1 MHPASLRGSRHLRA
15 PIPSGRGLT
24 RRDVLRMGPGAA
36 VAAALGC
43 MPRPPAS
50 AERALDAGRIGG
62 AIVGASHRLGH
73 RLREGAR
80 PEPQE
85 VRDVPLVIVGAGV
98 AGLSAAWK
106 LARSGMRDFVVL
118 ELEPDA
124 GGNAR
129 WGENDVSA
137 YPWGAH
143 YLPVPTA
150 EATATRELV
159 AEMGLVLD
167 TGPDGEP
174 VYDPR
179 HLCHAPQER
188 LLIDGE
194 WREGLSARDVVAP
207 AAGSGEAAELAAF
220 EAEMRRYRDYRDA
233 GGRRAFA
240 LPIAAGSADA
250 AIAGLDRMSMRE
262 YFDRA
267 GWSSPRL
274 RWYVD
279 YCCRDDY
286 GCTLETTS
294 AWAGW
299 HYFCSRPDDVEYLTW
314 PEGNGR
320 IVRHFLDRVG
330 GNVRT
335 GMLVYRLRPTG
346 NAGDGGASL
355 GGVPAGVV
363 PTGGVSLDGA
373 PAGVVPTGG
382 VSLDGAPAG
391 VVPTGGVPVSS
402 IPAGAAPAGG
412 VEVDALD
419 TRTGTA
425 VRFRA
430 RHCIYALP
438 RFTAPYVIDGY
449 TLAGVE
455 SFTYSPW
462 VVANLT
468 VDRAPD
474 GAAWDN
480 VLYDSPSLGYVVA
493 THQDLRTAPG
503 PSVLTWY
510 LPLAVPNPDAARA
523 WMLEQEWRDWASL
536 ILADLVQAHA
546 DIESRVTR
554 IDVMLR
560 GHAMIRPA
568 PGFVWGEARR
578 RAAAPHGAIRFAH
591 SDMSGISVFEEAQ
604 YHGVRAAEEVMRA
617 LDHPHATSL

>member
-1 MHPASLRGSRHLRA
+1 MSRRR
-15 PIPSGRGLT
+15 IPRRGLT

-36 VAAALGC
+36 AAMALGC
-43 MPRPPAS
+43 APGLPAS
-50 AERALDAGRIGG
+50 AERALDGGRIAG

-73 RLREGAR
+73 RLRDGAR
-80 PEPQE
+80 PEPQQ
-85 VRDVPLVIVGAGV
+85 VQDVPVVIVGGGV

-106 LARSGMRDFVVL
+106 LAKSGMRDFVVL
-118 ELEPDA
+118 ELEADA
-124 GGNAR
+124 GGNSR
-129 WGENDVSA
+129 WGANDVSA

-143 YLPVPTA
+143 YLPVPTV

-174 VYDPR
+174 IYDPR

-188 LLIDGE
+188 LFVDGG
-194 WREGLSARDVVAP
+194 WREGLSARDVVDP
-207 AAGSGEAAELAAF
+207 SPGSPEAAQLAAF
-220 EAEMRRYRDYRDA
+220 EAEMRRFRDYRDA
-233 GGRRAFA
+233 RGRRAFA
-240 LPIAAGSADA
+240 LPVAAGSTDS
-250 AIAGLDRMSMRE
+250 AIVELDRMSMRE

-267 GWSSPRL
+267 GWSSRRL

-330 GNVRT
+330 GNVLP
-335 GMLVYRLRPTG
+335 GMLVYRVRPTDG
-346 NAGDGGASL
+346 AGAGVPAEGVPDGAVPGD
-355 GGVPAGVV
+355 GVPAGGL
-363 PTGGVSLDGA
+363 PRDGL
-373 PAGVVPTGG
+373 PDGVVPAGIPPR
-382 VSLDGAPAG
+382 GAAPSGAVPSG
-391 VVPTGGVPVSS
+391 QFPTGAV
-402 IPAGAAPAGG
+402 PAGG
-412 VEVDALD
+412 VEIDALD
-419 TRTGTA
+419 TRTETA

-438 RFTAPYVIDGY
+438 RFTAPYAIEGY
-449 TLAGVE
+449 VLAGLE

-468 VDRAPD
+468 VDRPPD

-480 VLYDSPSLGYVVA
+480 VLHDSPSLGYVVA

-510 LPLAVPNPDAARA
+510 LPLAVPNPDTARA
-523 WMLEQEWRDWASL
+523 WMLEQGWRDWASL
-536 ILADLVQAHA
+536 ILADLVQAHP
-546 DIESRVTR
+546 DIESRVSR
-554 IDVMLR
+554 IDVMLW
-560 GHAMIRPA
+560 GHAMIRPV
-568 PGFVWGEARR
+568 PGFVWGGARR

-617 LDHPHATSL
+617 LGHAHATSL

>member
-1 MHPASLRGSRHLRA
+1 MRRPRT
-15 PIPSGRGLT
+15 PSGPGLT
-24 RRDVLRMGPGAA
+24 RRALLRMGGGTAA
-36 VAAALGC
+36 AMALGC
-43 MPRPPAS
+43 RPRPSAS
-50 AERALDAGRIGG
+50 VEQALDAGRIAG
-62 AIVGASHRLGH
+62 AVVGASHRLGH
-73 RLREGAR
+73 RLRGGAR
-80 PEPQE
+80 PEPQQVRE
-85 VRDVPLVIVGAGV
+85 VPVVIVGAGV

-106 LARSGMRDFVVL
+106 LAKSGMRGDFVVL

-124 GGNAR
+124 GGNSR
-129 WGENDVSA
+129 SGRNDVSA

-240 LPIAAGSADA
+240 LPVAAGTDDT

-267 GWSSPRL
+267 GWTSPRL

-320 IVRHFLDRVG
+320 IVRHFMDRVG

-335 GMLVYRLRPTG
+335 GMLVYRLSPTG
-346 NAGDGGASL
+346 DAGDGGASL
-355 GGVPAGVV
+355 GG
-363 PTGGVSLDGA
+363 A
-373 PAGVVPTGG
+373 PAG
-382 VSLDGAPAG
+382 A
-391 VVPTGGVPVSS
+391 VPTGGVPVGS
-402 IPAGAAPAGG
+402 IPAGAAAAGG
-412 VEVDALD
+412 VDVDALD

-438 RFTAPYVIDGY
+438 RFTAPWVIDDY
-449 TLAGVE
+449 APAGVE

-523 WMLEQEWRDWASL
+523 WMLEQDWRDWASL
-536 ILADLVQAHA
+536 ILADLVQAHP
-546 DIESRVTR
+546 DIESRVSR
-554 IDVMLR
+554 IDVMVQ
-560 GHAMIRPA
+560 GHAMIRPT
-568 PGFVWGEARR
+568 PGFIWGEARR

-617 LDHPHATSL
+617 LGHAHVSSLQAIESD

>member
-1 MHPASLRGSRHLRA
+1 MKRTPTASR
-15 PIPSGRGLT
+15 RGLT
-24 RRDVLRMGPGAA
+24 RRDVLRLAPGAA
-36 VAAALGC
+36 ATALGC
-43 MPRPPAS
+43 GPPLPAS
-50 AERALDAGRIGG
+50 AERALDAGRIEG
-62 AIVGASHRLGH
+62 AVVGASHRLGH
-73 RLREGAR
+73 RLRDGAR
-80 PEPQE
+80 PEPRQ
-85 VRDVPLVIVGAGV
+85 VRDVPVVIVGAGV

-118 ELEPDA
+118 ELEPEA
-124 GGNAR
+124 GGNSR
-129 WGENDVSA
+129 WGENDVTA

-159 AEMGLVLD
+159 EDMGLVLD
-167 TGPDGEP
+167 TGPDGGP

-188 LLIDGE
+188 LFVDGG
-194 WREGLSARDVVAP
+194 WREGLSARDVVDPAP
-207 AAGSGEAAELAAF
+207 GSAEAAELAAF

-233 GGRRAFA
+233 RGRRAFA
-240 LPIAAGSADA
+240 LPVAAGADDA
-250 AIAGLDRMSMRE
+250 AIVGLDRMSMRD
-262 YFDRA
+262 YFDRT

-294 AWAGW
+294 AWAAW
-299 HYFCSRPDDVEYLTW
+299 HYFCSRPNDVEYLTW

-330 GNVRT
+330 GNVLP
-335 GMLVYRLRPTG
+335 GMLVYRVRPTG
-346 NAGDGGASL
+346 GTAA
-355 GGVPAGVV
+355 GGVPAGGLPRGGLPNGVV
-363 PTGGVSLDGA
+363 
-373 PAGVVPTGG
+373 PAGVSPGGAIPSGPIPTGAVPT
-382 VSLDGAPAG
+382 
-391 VVPTGGVPVSS
+391 
-402 IPAGAAPAGG
+402 GG

-419 TRTGTA
+419 TRTETA

-449 TLAGVE
+449 ALAGLE

-510 LPLAVPNPDAARA
+510 LPLAAPNPDAARN
-523 WMLEQEWRDWASL
+523 WMLDQEWRDWASL
-536 ILADLVQAHA
+536 ILADLVQAHP
-546 DIESRVTR
+546 DIESRVSR
-554 IDVMLR
+554 IDVMQW
-560 GHAMIRPA
+560 GHAMIRPV

-617 LDHPHATSL
+617 LGHAQATSLPR

>member
-1 MHPASLRGSRHLRA
+1 MKGPR
-15 PIPSGRGLT
+15 IPPGRGLT
-24 RRDVLRMGPGAA
+24 RRDVLRLGPGAT
-36 VAAALGC
+36 AAMALGC
-43 MPRPPAS
+43 TPRLPAS
-50 AERALDAGRIGG
+50 AERALDGGRISG

-73 RLREGAR
+73 RLRDGAR
-80 PEPQE
+80 PAPQQ
-85 VRDVPLVIVGAGV
+85 VRDAAVVIVGAGV

-188 LLIDGE
+188 LFIDGG
-194 WREGLSARDVVAP
+194 WRGGLSARDVVAP
-207 AAGSGEAAELAAF
+207 PPGSSAAAELAAF

-233 GGRRAFA
+233 RGRRAFA
-240 LPIAAGSADA
+240 LPVAAGTHDT
-250 AIAGLDRMSMRE
+250 AIVELDGMSMRE
-262 YFDRA
+262 YLDRA

-299 HYFCSRPDDVEYLTW
+299 HYFCSRPADVEYLTW

-330 GNVRT
+330 GHVLP
-335 GMLVYRLRPTG
+335 GMLVYRVRPT
-346 NAGDGGASL
+346 DGAAA
-355 GGVPAGVV
+355 GGVPAEGVQ
-363 PTGGVSLDGA
+363 
-373 PAGVVPTGG
+373 
-382 VSLDGAPAG
+382 
-391 VVPTGGVPVSS
+391 
-402 IPAGAAPAGG
+402 AGAVPAGG

-419 TRTGTA
+419 TRTEAA

-438 RFTAPYVIDGY
+438 RFTAPYAIEGY
-449 TLAGVE
+449 ALAGLE

-468 VDRAPD
+468 VDRPPD

-480 VLYDSPSLGYVVA
+480 VLHDSASLGYVVA
-493 THQDLRTAPG
+493 THQSLRTAPG

-510 LPLAVPNPDAARA
+510 LPLVAPNPDAARA
-523 WMLEQEWRDWASL
+523 WMLEREWRDWASL
-536 ILADLVQAHA
+536 ILADLVQAHP
-546 DIESRVTR
+546 DIESRVSR
-554 IDVMLR
+554 IDVMQW
-560 GHAMIRPA
+560 GHAMIRPV

-604 YHGVRAAEEVMRA
+604 YQGVRAAEEVMRA
-617 LDHPHATSL
+617 LGHAHATSL

>member
-1 MHPASLRGSRHLRA
+1 MVKKRARTASR
-15 PIPSGRGLT
+15 PGLT
-24 RRDVLRMGPGAA
+24 RRDVLRLAPGAA
-36 VAAALGC
+36 AAALGC
-43 MPRPPAS
+43 GPRLPAS

-62 AIVGASHRLGH
+62 AVVGASHRLGH

-80 PEPQE
+80 PEPRQ
-85 VRDVPLVIVGAGV
+85 VRDVAVVIAGAGV

-106 LARSGMRDFVVL
+106 LARSGLRDFVVL
-118 ELEPDA
+118 ELEPEA
-124 GGNAR
+124 GGNSR
-129 WGENDVSA
+129 WGGNDISA

-143 YLPVPTA
+143 YLPAPTA

-188 LLIDGE
+188 LFVDGG
-194 WREGLSARDVVAP
+194 WREGLSARDVVDPAP
-207 AAGSGEAAELAAF
+207 GTAEAAELAAF
-220 EAEMRRYRDYRDA
+220 EAEIRRYRDYRD
-233 GGRRAFA
+233 GRGRRAFA
-240 LPIAAGSADA
+240 LPIAAGA
-250 AIAGLDRMSMRE
+250 AEAAVTDLDGMSMRE

-299 HYFCSRPDDVEYLTW
+299 HYFCSRPDGVEYLTW

-330 GNVRT
+330 GNVLP
-335 GMLVYRLRPTG
+335 GMLVYRARPTG
-346 NAGDGGASL
+346 GAG
-355 GGVPAGVV
+355 
-363 PTGGVSLDGA
+363 
-373 PAGVVPTGG
+373 
-382 VSLDGAPAG
+382 
-391 VVPTGGVPVSS
+391 
-402 IPAGAAPAGG
+402 AGG

-419 TRTGTA
+419 TRTEAA

-449 TLAGVE
+449 ALAGLE
-455 SFTYSPW
+455 QFTYSPW

-468 VDRAPD
+468 VDRAPA

-523 WMLEQEWRDWASL
+523 WMLGRDWRDWASL
-536 ILADLVQAHA
+536 ILADLARAHP
-546 DIESRVTR
+546 DIESRVSR
-554 IDVMLR
+554 IDVMLW

-568 PGFVWGEARR
+568 PGFIWGGARR

-617 LDHPHATSL
+617 LGHAHTTSL

>member
-1 MHPASLRGSRHLRA
+1 MGKRRNP
-15 PIPSGRGLT
+15 PNRGLT
-24 RRDVLRMGPGAA
+24 RRDMLRMGPGAA
-36 VAAALGC
+36 AAMALGC
-43 MPRPPAS
+43 TPGLPAS
-50 AERALDAGRIGG
+50 AERALDAGRIAG
-62 AIVGASHRLGH
+62 AVVGASHRLGH
-73 RLREGAR
+73 RLRDGAR
-80 PEPQE
+80 PEPQQ
-85 VRDVPLVIVGAGV
+85 VRDVPVVIVGAGV

-118 ELEPDA
+118 ELEPEA

-188 LLIDGE
+188 LFVDGG
-194 WREGLSARDVVAP
+194 WREGLAARDVVDP
-207 AAGSGEAAELAAF
+207 AAGSPEAAELAAF
-220 EAEMRRYRDYRDA
+220 EADMRRFRDYRDA
-233 GGRRAFA
+233 RGRRAFA
-240 LPIAAGSADA
+240 LPVAAGTDDA
-250 AIAGLDRMSMRE
+250 EIAGLDRMSMRE

-267 GWSSPRL
+267 GWSSRRL

-299 HYFCSRPDDVEYLTW
+299 HYFCSRPDEVEYLTW

-330 GNVRT
+330 GNVLA
-335 GMLVYRLRPTG
+335 GMLVYRVRPTG
-346 NAGDGGASL
+346 GAG
-355 GGVPAGVV
+355 
-363 PTGGVSLDGA
+363 
-373 PAGVVPTGG
+373 
-382 VSLDGAPAG
+382 
-391 VVPTGGVPVSS
+391 
-402 IPAGAAPAGG
+402 AGG
-412 VEVDALD
+412 VEVDVLD
-419 TRTGTA
+419 TRTETA

-449 TLAGVE
+449 ALPGLE

-468 VDRAPD
+468 VDRPPE

-523 WMLEQEWRDWASL
+523 WMLAQEWRDWASL
-536 ILADLVQAHA
+536 ILADLVQAHP
-546 DIESRVTR
+546 DIESRVSR
-554 IDVMLR
+554 IDVMLW
-560 GHAMIRPA
+560 GHAMIRPE
-568 PGFVWGEARR
+568 PGFISGEARR

-604 YHGVRAAEEVMRA
+604 YHGVRAAEEVMQA
-617 LDHPHATSL
+617 LGHAHATSL